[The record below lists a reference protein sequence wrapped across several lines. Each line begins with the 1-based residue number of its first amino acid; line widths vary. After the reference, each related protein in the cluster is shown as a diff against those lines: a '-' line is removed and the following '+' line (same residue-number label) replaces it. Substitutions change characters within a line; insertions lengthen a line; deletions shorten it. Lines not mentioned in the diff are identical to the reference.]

1 VKNAKAGANTTLI
14 PDEEGLYL
22 EPPPKGR
29 KWWQY
34 WYHFNRNATYPGE
47 MLLKEFLEPIGLTQK
62 VFANHPVWAY
72 AYLNDVINGH
82 RQKKWG
88 NKLIVH
94 NCVTP

>member
-1 VKNAKAGANTTLI
+1 
-14 PDEEGLYL
+14 
-22 EPPPKGR
+22 
-29 KWWQY
+29 
-34 WYHFNRNATYPGE
+34 

-88 NKLIVH
+88 KKLIVH